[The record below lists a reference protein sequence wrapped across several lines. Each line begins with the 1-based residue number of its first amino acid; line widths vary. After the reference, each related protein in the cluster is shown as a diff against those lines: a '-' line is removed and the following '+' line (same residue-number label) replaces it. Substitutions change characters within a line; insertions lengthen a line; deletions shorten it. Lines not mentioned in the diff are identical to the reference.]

1 MVGSGGALIAAAG
14 VGLIVYTL
22 SSGDLFGLGGG
33 RSARDIDEEAER
45 RRRRAL
51 GFAIAAPAILVFGG
65 SIALIVVGSERKRQL
80 KNDAARRGVARFRI
94 LPTVGTEGAAATL
107 RFSF

>member
-1 MVGSGGALIAAAG
+1 MVGSGGALIAAGG
-14 VGLIVYTL
+14 VGLFIYTFA
-22 SSGDLFGLGGG
+22 SGDLFGLGGG

-51 GFAIAAPAILVFGG
+51 GFAIAAPTILVFGG

-80 KNDAARRGVARFRI
+80 KDDATVRGVARVRI

-107 RFSF
+107 RLSL